1 MKQGRW
7 TVPPVPPS
15 LGPFSRGTRMLLEP
29 LVLQQCCPR
38 HQSTIR
44 GEGRAHFSL
53 KSAILQL
60 TLQTIL

>member
-1 MKQGRW
+1 
-7 TVPPVPPS
+7 
-15 LGPFSRGTRMLLEP
+15 MLLEP